1 MEILH
6 RHLEALIFCANE
18 PVSLIELQK
27 CLTDI
32 TGTELELETVEK
44 AVIELQNFYDAGEYS
59 FSIAELAGGFQFLT
73 KPAYQASISIL
84 LKNKSKKKLST
95 SALETLSIIAY
106 KQPVTKSQIEHIRGV
121 NSDYALQKLLEREL
135 IEIQGKAD
143 SPGRPVLYGT
153 GKKFMEYFGI
163 NSLKDLP
170 QPKEFTSLDSEIGE
184 PAGE

>member
-6 RHLEALIFCANE
+6 HHLEALIFCANE
-18 PVSLIELQK
+18 PVSLPELQK
-27 CLTDI
+27 CLVDI
-32 TGTELELETVEK
+32 TGTELEITTIQEAIV
-44 AVIELQNFYDAGEYS
+44 ELQNFFDSGDFS
-59 FSIAELAGGFQFLT
+59 FSIVELAGGFQFLT
-73 KPAYQASISIL
+73 KPAYQASISVL

-106 KQPVTKSQIEHIRGV
+106 KQPITKSSIEHIRGV
-121 NSDYALQKLLEREL
+121 SSDYALQKLLEREL

-143 SPGRPVLYGT
+143 SAGRPVLYGT

-170 QPKEFTSLDSEIGE
+170 QPKEFASPDSEIGE
-184 PAGE
+184 PVGE